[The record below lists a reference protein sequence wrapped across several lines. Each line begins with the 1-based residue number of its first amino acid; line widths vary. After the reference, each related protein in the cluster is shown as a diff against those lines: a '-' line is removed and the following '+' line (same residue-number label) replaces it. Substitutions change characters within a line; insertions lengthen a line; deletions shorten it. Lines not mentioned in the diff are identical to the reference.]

1 MKRFEGQNI
10 VITGGS
16 AGIGLEAARQF
27 AYEGEDGELI
37 PIFSTDEQG
46 RAQLDSEAVREVARL
61 AEGYRDAGR
70 HTVAWES
77 ARLAPGVY
85 LVRLAAAGD
94 VRLRRAVVVR

>member
-1 MKRFEGQNI
+1 MKRVPPQVAI
-10 VITGGS
+10 PAAAVLLVVATVVAAATSKTGLARVTFDLPA
-16 AGIGLEAARQF
+16 AGEAAVSVYDAR
-27 AYEGEDGELI
+27 G
-37 PIFSTDEQG
+37 
-46 RAQLDSEAVREVARL
+46 REVARL